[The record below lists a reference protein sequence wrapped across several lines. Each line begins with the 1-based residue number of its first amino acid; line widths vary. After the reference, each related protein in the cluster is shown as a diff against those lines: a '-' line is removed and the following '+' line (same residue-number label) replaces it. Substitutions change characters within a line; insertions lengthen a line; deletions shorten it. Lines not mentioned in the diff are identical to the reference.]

1 MPYENEPSDLK
12 SSGSNVENIISGS
25 LFNSIAYKDNIK
37 INIIKGLQ
45 HLESKKLIQYSKC
58 DKNNRY

>member
-37 INIIKGLQ
+37 IYYKRIATSRIK
-45 HLESKKLIQYSKC
+45 KANTI
-58 DKNNRY
+58 